1 MIRMSKGLYFG
12 VLAATL
18 VLMFLCGIPALFL
31 LNSYQI
37 PRDMGIDDDL
47 TNLFVGLL
55 GFLAIAPFVF
65 TLMILPLV
73 VIYKMWASIRDGN
86 HARTTPG
93 KAIGFLFIPFFNFYW
108 LFQVWGGF
116 PTDYNKYVE
125 RHRLNIPPL
134 GPAIYTAYP
143 VLIVLSVIPF
153 LNILTA
159 VAALFVFL
167 LIIAKTSDAVN
178 RLADAAHKPNR
189 NVSQINAVPGQAH
202 G

>member
-1 MIRMSKGLYFG
+1 MIRMSKKLYFG
-12 VLAATL
+12 LLAATL

-47 TNLFVGLL
+47 TNLFVALL

-65 TLMILPLV
+65 TLLILPLV

-116 PTDYNKYVE
+116 PTDYNKYIE
-125 RHRLNIPPL
+125 RHRLNIPSL
-134 GPAIYTAYP
+134 GSGIYTAYP

-159 VAALFVFL
+159 LGTFFVFL
-167 LIIAKTSDAVN
+167 VIIAKTSDAVN
-178 RLADAAHKPNR
+178 RLANAAQNQGR
-189 NVSQINAVPGQAH
+189 SVSQINAVPRQAH